1 MTWLKIN
8 IVINNEVF
16 FLILLSVFLM
26 KIQSGLAYSSF
37 LLKELLAY
45 FYVTANDADVNWN
58 CCYVSFSLIII
69 SFKN

>member
-1 MTWLKIN
+1 MAKN

-26 KIQSGLAYSSF
+26 RIQRSFTYSSF

-45 FYVTANDADVNWN
+45 FYVAANDAM
-58 CCYVSFSLIII
+58 LIGIAAT
-69 SFKN
+69 

>member
-1 MTWLKIN
+1 MAKN

-26 KIQSGLAYSSF
+26 RIQSGFTYSSF

-45 FYVTANDADVNWN
+45 FYVAANDAM
-58 CCYVSFSLIII
+58 LIGIAAT
-69 SFKN
+69 

>member
-1 MTWLKIN
+1 MAKN

-26 KIQSGLAYSSF
+26 KIQSGFAYSSF

-45 FYVTANDADVNWN
+45 FYVTANDA
-58 CCYVSFSLIII
+58 III
-69 SFKN
+69 GIAAT